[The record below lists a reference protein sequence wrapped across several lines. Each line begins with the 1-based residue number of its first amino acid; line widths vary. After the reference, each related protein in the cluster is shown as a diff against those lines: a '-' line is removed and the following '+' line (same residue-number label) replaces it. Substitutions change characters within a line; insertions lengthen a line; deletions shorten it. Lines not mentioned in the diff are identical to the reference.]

1 MKIVRIAVLFLL
13 LPWLVVA
20 TVGCG
25 YQLRGSSDLPQ
36 NMEQTYV
43 QAVRPSSPLV
53 QEVKRVLANSG
64 SKIVSSTRQADAV
77 IRITRDDLTRRVLT
91 VSEQTR
97 VQEFML
103 DYNVEFRVTD
113 AEGAVLLPNQ
123 ELELHQ
129 AYEFSE
135 TQVLGKS
142 GQQQILTEELHREMA
157 ALIMDRISA
166 GARG

>member
-1 MKIVRIAVLFLL
+1 MKVMRITLL
-13 LPWLVVA
+13 ILSFA
-20 TVGCG
+20 IAAGCG

-36 NMEQTYV
+36 NMKQTYV
-43 QAVRPSSPLV
+43 QTVKPGSPLLKEV
-53 QEVKRVLANSG
+53 QRVLGNSG
-64 SKIVSSTRQADAV
+64 SKVVFSVGQADAV
-77 IRITRDDLTRRVLT
+77 LRITRDDLTRRVLT
-91 VSEQTR
+91 VSDTTR

-113 AEGAVLLPNQ
+113 SSGKELVPRQ

-129 AYEFSE
+129 AFEFSE

-142 GQQQILTEELHREMA
+142 GQQEILSQEMHREMA

-166 GARG
+166 SARG

>member
-1 MKIVRIAVLFLL
+1 MNMIRIAVLFFL

-36 NMEQTYV
+36 YMEQTYV
-43 QAVRPSSPLV
+43 LAVRPSSPLV
-53 QEVKRVLANSG
+53 REVQRVLANSG
-64 SKIVSSTRQADAV
+64 TRVVFSTGQADAV

-91 VSEQTR
+91 VSEKTR

-103 DYNVEFRVTD
+103 DYHVEFRVTNS
-113 AEGAVLLPNQ
+113 EGKVLVPDQ

-142 GQQQILTEELHREMA
+142 GQQQILTGQMQREMA

-166 GARG
+166 SARG

>member
-1 MKIVRIAVLFLL
+1 MKIVRIAAVCVFLAL
-13 LPWLVVA
+13 LVV
-20 TVGCG
+20 TMGCG
-25 YQLRGSSDLPQ
+25 YQLRGSSELRQD
-36 NMEQTYV
+36 MEHTYV
-43 QAVRPSSPLV
+43 LAVRPSSPLV
-53 QEVKRVLANSG
+53 QEVQRVLANSG
-64 SKIVSSTRQADAV
+64 AKVVFSTSQADAV
-77 IRITRDDLTRRVLT
+77 IRITRDDLIRRVLT

-113 AEGAVLLPNQ
+113 AEGNVMVPNQ

-142 GQQQILTEELHREMA
+142 GQQQILTEEMHRQMA

-166 GARG
+166 SARG

>member
-1 MKIVRIAVLFLL
+1 MA
-13 LPWLVVA
+13 
-20 TVGCG
+20 
-25 YQLRGSSDLPQ
+25 
-36 NMEQTYV
+36 QTYV

-53 QEVKRVLANSG
+53 QEVQRVLAHNG
-64 SKIVSSTRQADAV
+64 SKVVFSANRADAV
-77 IRITRDDLTRRVLT
+77 LRITRDDLTRRVLT

-103 DYNVEFRVTD
+103 DYNVAFRVTD
-113 AEGAVLLPNQ
+113 SEGNVLVPNQ

-142 GQQQILTEELHREMA
+142 GQQQILTEEMHRQMA

-166 GARG
+166 SERG